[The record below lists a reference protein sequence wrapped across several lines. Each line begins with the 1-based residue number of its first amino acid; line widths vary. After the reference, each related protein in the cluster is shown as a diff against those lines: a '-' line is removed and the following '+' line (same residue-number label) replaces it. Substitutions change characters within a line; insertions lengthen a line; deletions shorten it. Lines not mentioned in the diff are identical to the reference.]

1 MHLEILILDQFAT
14 YMLKTITITQPFLKL
29 KFLTKSVNIENCLA
43 SSKMPK
49 NQNKSW
55 EDLKKYI

>member
-1 MHLEILILDQFAT
+1 MLPRHIFISELIQTQNFQMA
-14 YMLKTITITQPFLKL
+14 ITQSFSKSNVM
-29 KFLTKSVNIENCLA
+29 TKSVNIENCLA